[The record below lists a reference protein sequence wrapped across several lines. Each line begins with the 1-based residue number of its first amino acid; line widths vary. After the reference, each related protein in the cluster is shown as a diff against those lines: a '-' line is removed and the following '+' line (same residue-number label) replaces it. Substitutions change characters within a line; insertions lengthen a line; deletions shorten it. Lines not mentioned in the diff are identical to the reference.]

1 MGINKIKT
9 AVTAVAGAAAIA
21 GLGALGTGTAAASP
35 VPHDG
40 LYTLVVHNPIVPVGT
55 PPIGSV
61 PASIHGG
68 VLTIAGQS
76 GTLHA
81 SAPGDTDFGPTAT
94 IAGVPVSLLGDGGAD
109 GYGLVA
115 NGSAW
120 GQLVPR

>member
-9 AVTAVAGAAAIA
+9 ATVALAGAAAIA

-40 LYTLVVHNPIVPVGT
+40 AYTLRVVNPIAPML
-55 PPIGSV
+55 PAIGSV

-68 VLTIAGQS
+68 VL
-76 GTLHA
+76 
-81 SAPGDTDFGPTAT
+81 T